1 MNGLNQ
7 GQSPS
12 WLNRFDSIYSS
23 RFLALVILRHS
34 SDSEE
39 SCRFG
44 LHQELLDFV
53 DCLGVATFASL
64 KDAFLHAVNGFLDF
78 LPRELFPGHIRLVRW
93 IAIHATST
101 SFFHM
106 IVSTSAFSGFLDNPN
121 ISDLRLAPAHR
132 IDQR

>member
-1 MNGLNQ
+1 MFSLSVGGTDLT
-7 GQSPS
+7 PS
-12 WLNRFDSIYSS
+12 TPAVFFPWLSCVTRLTARS
-23 RFLALVILRHS
+23 LAAL
-34 SDSEE
+34 DA
-39 SCRFG
+39 
-44 LHQELLDFV
+44 HQELLDFV
-53 DCLGVATFASL
+53 DCLGVATFTSL
-64 KDAFLHAVNGFLDF
+64 KDALLHAVNGCLDF

-106 IVSTSAFSGFLDNPN
+106 IVSTSAFAGFLDNPN